1 MSHEPG
7 PHEPEPEP
15 EPDDPGAEL
24 SDAVE
29 DALRPAT
36 HDAVMAVWQQVVLGR
51 LDRDRPTG
59 EDDEI
64 LRRLYEGE
72 RPEDPPP

>member
-1 MSHEPG
+1 MTHEPDPERDVPG
-7 PHEPEPEP
+7 PTGSE
-15 EPDDPGAEL
+15 AEL

-51 LDRDRPTG
+51 LDRDRPVR

-64 LRRLYEGE
+64 LRRLYDGE
-72 RPEDPPP
+72 RPDDPPT